1 VILVQVLVVINIRP
15 KVTVCQR
22 EWEREIERASSSV
35 PPECSVWH
43 MQERVERCDLA
54 RAAYVVYV
62 VYAEGVVCEYLF

>member
-1 VILVQVLVVINIRP
+1 
-15 KVTVCQR
+15 VCQR